1 MKQPLARSFALSAL
15 ATLALSLPAA
25 PCRAATPLPDKNLE
39 AAVRAVLHEEK
50 AELTD
55 EKLRNVYVL
64 EADKKGIKDLTGL
77 DKCKNLA
84 LLKLTGNQVADLKQL
99 KDLTNLQSLDL
110 SGNKIE
116 DITPLAGLTKLQYL
130 ELSNNQV
137 AKLDALK
144 GLTSLSAVNLSGNK
158 PIDQGP
164 LA

>member
-1 MKQPLARSFALSAL
+1 MEVPMQRLLSRSCALIPL
-15 ATLALSLPAA
+15 TGLALLLAAA
-25 PCRAATPLPDKNLE
+25 PSRAANPLPDKNLE

-99 KDLTNLQSLDL
+99 KELTNLQSLDL
-110 SGNKIE
+110 AGNKIE
-116 DITPLAGLTKLQYL
+116 DITPLAGLINLQYL
-130 ELSNNQV
+130 ELPNNQV
-137 AKLDALK
+137 AKLDAL
-144 GLTSLSAVNLSGNK
+144 N
-158 PIDQGP
+158 
-164 LA
+164 

>member
-1 MKQPLARSFALSAL
+1 MKAHPARSFPLMAL
-15 ATLALSLPAA
+15 TGLALFLPAT
-25 PCRAATPLPDKNLE
+25 RGTAATPLPDKNLE

-55 EKLRNVYVL
+55 EKLRNVYFL

-84 LLKLTGNQVADLKQL
+84 QLKLTGNQVADVKPL

-110 SGNKIE
+110 AGNKIE

-130 ELSNNQV
+130 E
-137 AKLDALK
+137 
-144 GLTSLSAVNLSGNK
+144 
-158 PIDQGP
+158 
-164 LA
+164 